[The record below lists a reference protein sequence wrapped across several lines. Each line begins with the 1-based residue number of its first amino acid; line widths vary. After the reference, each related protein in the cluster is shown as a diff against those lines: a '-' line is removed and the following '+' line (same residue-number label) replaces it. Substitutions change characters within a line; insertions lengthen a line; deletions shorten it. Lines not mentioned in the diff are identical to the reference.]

1 MNNYFLITSDLN
13 TALLLA
19 KNVFQKVS
27 DSNGIHIFLNSNK
40 IQFSNEIDK
49 SKVRY
54 SDVLTF

>member
-19 KNVFQKVS
+19 KNGFQKVS
-27 DSNGIHIFLNSNK
+27 DSNGIYIFLNSNK